1 MNIVIVGLGNI
12 GSYFYNYLIKNK
24 KILFNKTNTVPNIIF
39 VSAKSLGKKRS
50 FKIPKKLWLKNCLLA
65 SKIKDVDIIVE
76 LIGGS
81 EGIAKKL
88 VFEAL
93 KNKKHVIT
101 ANKAL
106 VAKYGNQLS
115 KIAETNNVNFEF

>member
-1 MNIVIVGLGNI
+1 MN
-12 GSYFYNYLIKNK
+12 
-24 KILFNKTNTVPNIIF
+24 
-39 VSAKSLGKKRS
+39 
-50 FKIPKKLWLKNCLLA
+50 
-65 SKIKDVDIIVE
+65 
-76 LIGGS
+76 LIGGA

-106 VAKYGNQLS
+106 VAKYGDQLA
-115 KIAETNNVNFEF
+115 KIAEKNKVNFEFEAAVCGGIPIIRSIKEGLNSKQY